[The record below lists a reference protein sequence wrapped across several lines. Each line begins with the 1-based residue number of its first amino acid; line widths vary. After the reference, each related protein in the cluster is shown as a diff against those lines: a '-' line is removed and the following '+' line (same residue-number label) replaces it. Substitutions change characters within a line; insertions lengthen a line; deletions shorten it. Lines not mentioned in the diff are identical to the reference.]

1 MAQVLEFKLPDLGE
15 GLTEAE
21 IVRWLVQV
29 GDVVAVDQPVV
40 EVETAK
46 AMVEVPC
53 PYGGVVTARFGE
65 EGTELPVGAPLIT
78 VAVGADPASDQAA
91 PATSAGEAAPASGAD
106 AEASGRPADATAE
119 ASRKSEGSGNVLVGY
134 GTGAPPAR
142 RPRVRPQPPGTA
154 TPSPAP
160 AGRGGGHSDRV
171 NGGRAG
177 GDRVNGDR
185 VNGGAD
191 GLNGNGHGDRLSG
204 ERDRG
209 DRLSGE
215 RDRADGSG
223 DRVHGDGPIPV
234 ISPLVRRLAR
244 ENGLDLRELTGSG
257 PDGLILRADVEYAL
271 RAAAAQGGRTTARQ
285 PEPQTRVAS
294 QPSATTPAAASV
306 PSGSPA
312 QAPAAPALGGGT
324 RVPLRGVR
332 GAVADKLSRSRR
344 EIPDATCWVDADA
357 TELMRARAAMN
368 AAGGPK
374 ISLLALL
381 ARICTA
387 ALARYP
393 ELNSTVDMAAREVV
407 QLDHVHLGF
416 AAQTERGL
424 VVPVVRDA
432 HARDA
437 EGLTAE
443 FARLTEAARAGTLTP
458 ADLTGGTFTLNN
470 YGVFG
475 VDGST
480 PIINHPEAAM
490 LGVGRIVPKP
500 WVHEGELAVRQVV
513 QLSLTFDHRVC
524 DGGTA
529 GGFLRYVADCVEQPA
544 VLLRTL

>member
-21 IVRWLVQV
+21 IVRWLVEV

-65 EGTELPVGAPLIT
+65 EGTELPVGAPLLT
-78 VAVGADPASDQAA
+78 VAVGEPSGPPAEGD
-91 PATSAGEAAPASGAD
+91 TG
-106 AEASGRPADATAE
+106 
-119 ASRKSEGSGNVLVGY
+119 GSGNVLVGY

-142 RPRVRPQPPGTA
+142 RRRVRPTTPAAPVARAGVAAADGTGAMDGVSAADGARPAPGFGAVAVPGAVPGPEDAPVDHRGRGARPAAGGPSRASGGA
-154 TPSPAP
+154 TRAEAAP
-160 AGRGGGHSDRV
+160 AGAP
-171 NGGRAG
+171 GRAP
-177 GDRVNGDR
+177 
-185 VNGGAD
+185 AD
-191 GLNGNGHGDRLSG
+191 GP
-204 ERDRG
+204 
-209 DRLSGE
+209 
-215 RDRADGSG
+215 
-223 DRVHGDGPIPV
+223 VPV

-244 ENGLDLRELTGSG
+244 ENGVDLRRLSGSG
-257 PDGLILRADVEYAL
+257 PEGLILRADVEGAL
-271 RAAAAQGGRTTARQ
+271 RGDAARTR
-285 PEPQTRVAS
+285 
-294 QPSATTPAAASV
+294 TTPAPAPPSV
-306 PSGSPA
+306 PGTAGS
-312 QAPAAPALGGGT
+312 
-324 RVPLRGVR
+324 RVPLKGVR

-387 ALARYP
+387 ALARHP
-393 ELNSTVDMAAREVV
+393 ELNSTVDTEAREIVR
-407 QLDHVHLGF
+407 LDHVHLGF

-432 HARDA
+432 HTRHA
-437 EGLTAE
+437 ESLTAE
-443 FARLTEAARAGTLTP
+443 FARLTEAARTGTLTP
-458 ADLTGGTFTLNN
+458 AELTGGTFTLNN

-544 VLLRTL
+544 VLLRTW

>member
-21 IVRWLVQV
+21 IVRWLVEV
-29 GDVVAVDQPVV
+29 GDVVAIDQPVV

-65 EGTELPVGAPLIT
+65 EGTELPVGSPLLT
-78 VAVGADPASDQAA
+78 VAVGAPASDV
-91 PATSAGEAAPASGAD
+91 TAD
-106 AEASGRPADATAE
+106 TET
-119 ASRKSEGSGNVLVGY
+119 EGSGNVLVGY

-142 RPRVRPQPPGTA
+142 RRRVRRMAADVVTSVA
-154 TPSPAP
+154 DAPAP
-160 AGRGGGHSDRV
+160 ASAPASAAGT
-171 NGGRAG
+171 GGR
-177 GDRVNGDR
+177 D
-185 VNGGAD
+185 
-191 GLNGNGHGDRLSG
+191 
-204 ERDRG
+204 
-209 DRLSGE
+209 
-215 RDRADGSG
+215 
-223 DRVHGDGPIPV
+223 DGPVPV

-244 ENGLDLRELTGSG
+244 ENGLELRELTGSG
-257 PDGLILRADVEYAL
+257 RDGLILRADVEQAL
-271 RAAAAQGGRTTARQ
+271 RAAAAQEATAQEATLLPPATLPDPSVQPTLPDPKPTPTLPTDGITRT
-285 PEPQTRVAS
+285 
-294 QPSATTPAAASV
+294 
-306 PSGSPA
+306 
-312 QAPAAPALGGGT
+312 
-324 RVPLRGVR
+324 PLRGIR

-374 ISLLALL
+374 ISVLALL

-387 ALARYP
+387 ALARFP
-393 ELNSTVDMAAREVV
+393 ELNSSVDMEAREIVRF
-407 QLDHVHLGF
+407 DRVHLGF

-432 HARDA
+432 QARDA
-437 EGLTAE
+437 EALSAE
-443 FARLTEAARAGTLTP
+443 FGRLTEAARTGTLTP

-544 VLLRTL
+544 VLLRNL

>member
-21 IVRWLVQV
+21 IVRWLVRV
-29 GDVVAVDQPVV
+29 GDVVDVDQPVV

-53 PYGGVVTARFGE
+53 PYGGVVTALLGE
-65 EGTELPVGAPLIT
+65 EGTELPVGAPLLT
-78 VAVGADPASDQAA
+78 VAVGPQA
-91 PATSAGEAAPASGAD
+91 PSGD
-106 AEASGRPADATAE
+106 G
-119 ASRKSEGSGNVLVGY
+119 EGSGNVLVGY
-134 GTGAPPAR
+134 GTSQAPAR
-142 RPRVRPQPPGTA
+142 RRRVRPAPTGPAAANGSTGTGRTA
-154 TPSPAP
+154 SAPRGTRPDGGHSPDAAAGAARADAPAP
-160 AGRGGGHSDRV
+160 AAPTGTA
-171 NGGRAG
+171 AG
-177 GDRVNGDR
+177 GTAHARV
-185 VNGGAD
+185 GAP
-191 GLNGNGHGDRLSG
+191 HA
-204 ERDRG
+204 E
-209 DRLSGE
+209 
-215 RDRADGSG
+215 
-223 DRVHGDGPIPV
+223 GPVPV

-244 ENGLDLRELTGSG
+244 EGGVDLRQLAGSG
-257 PDGLILRADVEYAL
+257 PDGLILRADVENAL
-271 RAAAAQGGRTTARQ
+271 RAKAAAA
-285 PEPQTRVAS
+285 
-294 QPSATTPAAASV
+294 PAAQDAHAA
-306 PSGSPA
+306 PA
-312 QAPAAPALGGGT
+312 RQAPAAAPGARAAGT
-324 RVPLRGVR
+324 RVPLKGVR

-374 ISLLALL
+374 ISLIALL

-387 ALARYP
+387 ALARFP
-393 ELNSTVDMAAREVV
+393 ELNSFVDTEAREVV

-416 AAQTERGL
+416 AAQTDRGL

-437 EGLTAE
+437 EALTAE

-458 ADLTGGTFTLNN
+458 GELTGGTFTLNN